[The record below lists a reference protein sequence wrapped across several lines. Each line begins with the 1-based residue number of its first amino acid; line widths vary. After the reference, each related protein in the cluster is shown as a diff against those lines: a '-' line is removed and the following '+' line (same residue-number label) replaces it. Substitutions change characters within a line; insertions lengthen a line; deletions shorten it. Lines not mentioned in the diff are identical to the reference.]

1 MGAQAWPGVFAGNL
15 ADPDSYMRLER
26 ILQCIHAGHL
36 TNFVARDDSGA
47 GVLVEWSRL
56 LDAFIWAPALPLAA
70 VLGWRHA
77 LFTVGV
83 ALGPVGC
90 GLLGVT
96 LAFAAENFVLRRF
109 LWLMPV
115 CAALLPALQNYAAPG
130 VVTHH
135 VLLLAMIA
143 LTAGLVIRAWDGDTG
158 WNFLA
163 GVSGGFAIWLT
174 PETMPFVLLCYGVLF
189 IRWLEVPE
197 GPALAACGAGF
208 FDVLGFGFA
217 LDPPAAGY
225 LAPEID
231 RLSVVFATLGL
242 ALLLTGAVCWRL
254 AKVKDIQLR
263 RACGIAV
270 AILALSAWIS
280 VFPNILRG
288 PYGLLSPADA
298 KLFFG
303 QIQEMQ
309 PAYPDV
315 TSFAFLWPGMLA
327 LVIALVRGIQ
337 SRDWR
342 WWYVFAC
349 MGLMLVLGIKF
360 LRFAP
365 VSSAA
370 AAILVAVALTEVS
383 VRFVE
388 KPQLAATGRIFLL
401 VLLLLVPRLP
411 ALAHNHK
418 PAPAG
423 PSCDLR
429 AFAPELNSAAGKIVL
444 ADVNETPELLW
455 RSKILT
461 VGSLYHHGIGGFLRL
476 RAAWRAPPGTAEP
489 PDVAATGAD
498 DVLFCSGAGR
508 TDLVADLPKTT
519 LWDVLLAGT
528 PPPWLELVTD
538 DKATGWRLYKITH
551 G

>member
-26 ILQCIHAGHL
+26 ILQGVHAGHL
-36 TNFVARDDSGA
+36 TNFVARDQSGA

-56 LDAFIWAPALPLAA
+56 LDALIWALSLPLAA
-70 VLGWRHA
+70 VIGWRHA
-77 LFTVGV
+77 LFAVGV
-83 ALGPVGC
+83 ALGPAAC

-115 CAALLPALQNYAAPG
+115 CAGLLPALQNYAAPG
-130 VVTHH
+130 IVTHH

-143 LTAGLVIRAWDGDTG
+143 LTAGLVVRAWDGDTG

-163 GVSGGFAIWLT
+163 GMSGGFAIWLT

-189 IRWLEVPE
+189 IRWLEIPE

-217 LDPPAAGY
+217 MDPPAAGY

-242 ALLLTGAVCWRL
+242 ALLLTGATCWRL

-270 AILALSAWIS
+270 GILALSAWVS

-288 PYGLLSPADA
+288 PYGLLSPADT

-309 PAYPDV
+309 AAYPDV

-327 LVIALVRGIQ
+327 LMIALVRGIQ

-342 WWYVFAC
+342 WWYVFVC
-349 MGLMLVLGIKF
+349 VGLMLILGVKF

-370 AAILVAVALTEVS
+370 AAILVAVALTEIS
-383 VRFVE
+383 VRLVD
-388 KPQLAATGRIFLL
+388 KPPLAAAGRIFLL

-411 ALAHNHK
+411 ALAHKHK
-418 PAPAG
+418 PVPAG
-423 PSCDLR
+423 PSCDLH
-429 AFAPELNSAAGKIVL
+429 AFAPELSVAAGKIVL

-455 RSKILT
+455 RTKALT
-461 VGSLYHHGIGGFLRL
+461 VGSLYHHGVAGFLRL
-476 RAAWRAPPGTAEP
+476 RAAWRVQPGAAEP
-489 PDVAATGAD
+489 PDVAATGAVY
-498 DVLFCSGAGR
+498 VLFCSGAGR

-519 LWDVLLAGT
+519 LWDALLAGA
-528 PPPWLELVTD
+528 PPPWLNLIAD